1 MKQWRK
7 LVAVVGIAFIT
18 GGCGNKTTAQDTVQ
32 EEIIHYLEQTNEIA
46 HIKNEAIATYN
57 DICANA
63 EEMDKEE
70 LIQCLQ
76 DDVLSKL
83 EQYETELEN
92 VVVNSM
98 ELEGLKSEL
107 KQVIIEQKQDVE
119 DTIKALEE
127 YNTSAI
133 DDINLSIEENK
144 KAYEE
149 YMEQLKQYAKEY
161 SIQVVEE

>member
-1 MKQWRK
+1 M
-7 LVAVVGIAFIT
+7 
-18 GGCGNKTTAQDTVQ
+18 QDS
-32 EEIIHYLEQTNEIA
+32 
-46 HIKNEAIATYN
+46 
-57 DICANA
+57 
-63 EEMDKEE
+63 KE
-70 LIQCLQ
+70 LSSIQP
-76 DDVLSKL
+76 
-83 EQYETELEN
+83 
-92 VVVNSM
+92 
-98 ELEGLKSEL
+98 